1 MIPVF
6 FFSTTFWHFL
16 TQADILVMIF
26 RCEIDDKRECTI
38 AFREKNSSADFKDL
52 LLAAPHVFNYKKSKE
67 MASSKFPLLNFFM
80 AIGHF
85 TPKFYEETF
94 FFTNRNLKNM

>member
-1 MIPVF
+1 
-6 FFSTTFWHFL
+6 
-16 TQADILVMIF
+16 MIF
-26 RCEIDDKRECTI
+26 GKKIDGKSECTI
-38 AFREKNSSADFKDL
+38 AFREKNSFADFKDL
-52 LLAAPHVFNYKKSKE
+52 LLAVPHVFYYKKSKE

-94 FFTNRNLKNM
+94 FFTNRNLKHM